1 MEIIKR
7 ENELKVTTLAF
18 DLDGTLYNG
27 DKAVDGAP
35 EVLKQLK
42 NKGYRLLYLTNNS
55 SKNEIELKN
64 KLVRLG
70 Y

>member
-42 NKGYRLLYLTNNS
+42 NKTMYLKFLYWKQIFLLR
-55 SKNEIELKN
+55 KVR
-64 KLVRLG
+64 KL
-70 Y
+70 